1 MLDLSLFLRLL
12 IFDFQEGALWCLGFF
27 ESVGGGPTAV
37 PRLGDGTSPGK
48 PPELGLCGDGDLDKG
63 LVARESIPV
72 SDCYE
77 TTAMDTAL
85 THGVDLDGNMDDSDM
100 VNNNRTATMIDSE
113 LANVTKSGDEGKV
126 TEPKQINS
134 TEAFGVSE
142 VDLAKMSFR
151 DIGVGKS
158 MTASVVSE
166 IPELDILIGDD
177 DVRFGVQDDGRR
189 QKIEYEGLPTICY
202 HCGKY
207 GHLEERCLAKDN
219 ADGSHTMDVVEEPVQ
234 KPVERYGP
242 WMQVAPRK
250 NRRTMLRKEGTRAA
264 NGGLIRDMAGN
275 RFDALRVQDGEVDN
289 QGDMNAKDI
298 QTANSL
304 NGQQAPLVLKWDNS
318 KGKGQLLMTDK
329 NKLGKEVVIPHEGT
343 RGVRGMSVLS
353 TKDMGQSSDSGG
365 EARNVQKHGSFEE
378 QAVSLEENIAA
389 YGKLASMEQITE
401 RRLTRVKGFARKAP
415 YPQRKAIIGRTEN
428 QLGSKVNVEG
438 WIGDLSRDLSQ
449 PDGLALRDSI
459 DIADTHEDVDGKV
472 HWRSNLA
479 FAGDGL
485 SKNVLPEEWV
495 QRILSTFPP
504 RPHFG
509 ADRIGRRQ
517 PCLAGVLARSCSVD
531 EASETGTVGR
541 VPFSSTSGLAR
552 VKPQGSK
559 QVCGEW

>member
-1 MLDLSLFLRLL
+1 MGFTQRQQEHNFPNKNSIKTSKLPLHPSQLLL
-12 IFDFQEGALWCLGFF
+12 IIGMSNRGFF

-142 VDLAKMSFR
+142 
-151 DIGVGKS
+151 
-158 MTASVVSE
+158 
-166 IPELDILIGDD
+166 
-177 DVRFGVQDDGRR
+177 
-189 QKIEYEGLPTICY
+189 
-202 HCGKY
+202 
-207 GHLEERCLAKDN
+207 
-219 ADGSHTMDVVEEPVQ
+219 
-234 KPVERYGP
+234 
-242 WMQVAPRK
+242 VAPRK

-485 SKNVLPEEWV
+485 SK
-495 QRILSTFPP
+495 
-504 RPHFG
+504 
-509 ADRIGRRQ
+509 
-517 PCLAGVLARSCSVD
+517 
-531 EASETGTVGR
+531 
-541 VPFSSTSGLAR
+541 
-552 VKPQGSK
+552 
-559 QVCGEW
+559 

>member
-177 DVRFGVQDDGRR
+177 D
-189 QKIEYEGLPTICY
+189 
-202 HCGKY
+202 
-207 GHLEERCLAKDN
+207 
-219 ADGSHTMDVVEEPVQ
+219 
-234 KPVERYGP
+234 
-242 WMQVAPRK
+242 VAPRK

-485 SKNVLPEEWV
+485 SK
-495 QRILSTFPP
+495 
-504 RPHFG
+504 
-509 ADRIGRRQ
+509 
-517 PCLAGVLARSCSVD
+517 
-531 EASETGTVGR
+531 
-541 VPFSSTSGLAR
+541 
-552 VKPQGSK
+552 
-559 QVCGEW
+559 